1 MVVLENRKEVVIGN
15 HLIDDDDLSL
25 GNRKFLKIDVE
36 RVGQQYVKTF
46 EESQLLRRADLW

>member
-46 EESQLLRRADLW
+46 EEGQLLRRADLW